1 MPDYCSPSKTRS
13 SICFSKESLLKLI
26 ESWNITNP
34 NNKIITKKSNS
45 IKNLWEL
52 LDNKLKGICDKGAD
66 WCWTGAIEN
75 MTSKPVIKR
84 EVKEIANKELKPEKP
99 KEWLS
104 NPRTW
109 LSNFDIEKV
118 MNQYSLNKE
127 FKYNF
132 LGVFPI
138 DFSVKNKFG
147 KCLFSEICNINISKI
162 IKKKIKYIGL
172 ITNLDKHDQPGSHW
186 TSTFIIIDPSI
197 SSYGAYYYDSTARPI
212 PIYVINFLKEIKKQC
227 DALNPSRTFLYKYNK
242 KQHQRKNTECGI
254 FSIVFQ
260 IRWIKTLQSNPNA
273 TFDDIVDNDNIND
286 ETMYAI
292 RDVLYRPNIK
302 SVIKNKENK

>member
-1 MPDYCSPSKTRS
+1 MTDYCSPSNTKTN
-13 SICFSKESLLKLI
+13 ICFSKESLLKLI
-26 ESWNITNP
+26 EAWNNTNT
-34 NNKIITKKSNS
+34 NNKIIVKNKSS
-45 IKNLWEL
+45 IKNLWEQ

-75 MTSKPVIKR
+75 MTSNPNIKK

-104 NPRTW
+104 NPKTW
-109 LSNFDIEKV
+109 LSNYDIEKV

-127 FKYNF
+127 YKYNF

-147 KCLFSEICNINISKI
+147 KCLFSEICNINIAKF
-162 IKKKIKYIGL
+162 IKKGIKYLGL

-186 TSTFIIIDPSI
+186 TSTFIIIDPNI

-212 PIYVINFLKEIKKQC
+212 PSYVLNFLKQIKIQC
-227 DALNPSRTFLYKYNK
+227 DNLYPSNKFLYKYNK

-260 IRWIKTLQSNPNA
+260 IRWLKSLKLNPKA
-273 TFDDIVDNDNIND
+273 TFNDIIDNNNIND

-302 SVIKNKENK
+302 SVIKIRNG